1 MLLLTKKSCLKV
13 TMHTTNEYYF
23 SENNFMKLT
32 AIRKAGTVHNT
43 GEKNQFNERESTP
56 YN

>member
-1 MLLLTKKSCLKV
+1 MQQ
-13 TMHTTNEYYF
+13 TNIIF
-23 SENNFMKLT
+23 RKTNFIKRT
-32 AIRKAGTVHNT
+32 AIRKAGTLHIN

>member
-1 MLLLTKKSCLKV
+1 MV
-13 TMHTTNEYYF
+13 HTTSEYYF
-23 SENNFMKLT
+23 SENNFIKLT
-32 AIRKAGTVHNT
+32 AIRKADTLHNT